1 MHCCLSLVVRADKV
15 GHQFEGSLVH
25 LFYGNDQPLYDE
37 MNLASAHQGLDKL
50 ESVLSE
56 LNPQNKNVIIIDD
69 LMQEAGQS
77 ERVRNMVTR
86 DVHHNKYTV

>member
-15 GHQFEGSLVH
+15 GHQFQGSLVH

-56 LNPQNKNVIIIDD
+56 LNPQDKNVIIIDD

-77 ERVRNMVTR
+77 ERVRKMCTIIS
-86 DVHHNKYTV
+86 TQ